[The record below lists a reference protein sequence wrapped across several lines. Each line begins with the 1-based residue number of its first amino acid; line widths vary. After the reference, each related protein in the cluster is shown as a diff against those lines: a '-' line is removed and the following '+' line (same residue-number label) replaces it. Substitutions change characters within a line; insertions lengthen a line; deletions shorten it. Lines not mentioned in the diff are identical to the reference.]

1 MLFLVITP
9 LACAHQVLQKK
20 KKKKI
25 IDPPLAY
32 VIKGSNL
39 NVLFTL
45 SETDI

>member
-9 LACAHQVLQKK
+9 LASAPQVPQK